1 MDFSTR
7 EFLESLFDDLDSKF
21 LIEIRELYDNSNK
34 NFFYRSLDEL
44 LELYKPDLEKHCYFG
59 ISSRGHKKNTKGKTS
74 GENSNCVDVKALWF
88 DFDYITLDEV
98 KDRIKI
104 FDIKPSY
111 IISSGNGYH
120 VYYILEERI
129 ETEKVVK
136 ILRPLTK
143 RIGADMRVATHSK
156 ILRLPGT
163 VNKKNDSWCEII
175 EINRVE
181 YPFEYFE
188 KMVDI
193 DEEQLTEKTIKISN
207 AELSKIASRCQSYC
221 ISKMLSGVKKGERHA
236 ATLRLTN
243 YFRDILKLEK
253 SKALDL
259 LQQWNRKN
267 KPMEFPKEVEKN
279 FNSIWDKDYKF
290 LGCEFDGSEKFCKK
304 DKCFSPIIQPKLEFE
319 NIPIKFDTKIFEKDY
334 EKLTGYELVFLGL
347 LQIFPDGLTFE
358 ELKDKC
364 TTKKTG
370 KVFLHDQTRKRVLED
385 LLDKKLIEQ
394 CGDLYIYSRKGQ
406 YNRAYVMISPSLLR
420 LVMHK
425 MITQAEFKLLVL
437 MKKYARKEDDYIIF
451 PTEVTL
457 AKELGITQ
465 SVVSK
470 HISNLEEKN
479 YLEKMYYVKRGY
491 DFLKYRIL
499 V

>member
-1 MDFSTR
+1 MDFLIR
-7 EFLESLFDDLDSKF
+7 EFLESLFEDLDNSY
-21 LIEIRELYDNSNK
+21 LIEIRELLNNSNK
-34 NFFYRSLDEL
+34 NYFYKSLDEL
-44 LELYKPDLEKHCYFG
+44 LELYKPDLSKHCYFG
-59 ISSRGHKKNTKGKTS
+59 ISSRGHKKNSKGKTS

-88 DFDYITLDEV
+88 DFDYITLEEV
-98 KDRIKI
+98 KNRIKI
-104 FDIKPSY
+104 FEIAPSY

-120 VYYILEERI
+120 IYYLLEERI
-129 ETEKVVK
+129 ATEKVIK
-136 ILRPLTK
+136 ILRPLTQK
-143 RIGADMRVATHSK
+143 IGADIRVATHSK

-163 VNKKNDSWCEII
+163 VNKKNDTWCEIV
-175 EINRVE
+175 EVNRIE

-193 DEEQLTEKTIKISN
+193 EEIKEKEHIKISHG
-207 AELSKIASRCQSYC
+207 ELARIASRCTSYC
-221 ISKMLSGVKKGERHA
+221 ISKMLSGVKKGERNT
-236 ATLRLTN
+236 ATLRLTY

-253 SKALDL
+253 SRALSL

-267 KPMEFPKEVEKN
+267 KPMEFPKEIEKN

-290 LGCEFDGSEKFCKK
+290 LGCEFSGMEKFCKK
-304 DKCFSPIIQPKLEFE
+304 DKCFSPIISPTLEFE
-319 NIPIKFDTKIFEKDY
+319 NTPIKFDTKIFEKNY
-334 EKLTGYELVFLGL
+334 KNLTGYELLFLGL
-347 LQIFPDGLTFE
+347 LQLFPEGLNYE
-358 ELKDKC
+358 EIKNKC

-385 LLDKKLIEQ
+385 LLNKKLIEQ
-394 CGDLYIYSRKGQ
+394 YGDIYIYSKKGQ
-406 YNRAYVMISPSLLR
+406 YNRAYVIISPSLLR

-437 MKKYARKEDDYIIF
+437 MKKYARKEEDYIIF

-470 HISNLEEKN
+470 HISNLEGKN